1 MGKVTVK
8 EFCRDRDWPSTSSM
22 RWIIFNKELNGFGK
36 CIIKFGK
43 RVLIDEDKFDECLEE
58 MNGKPLPTR
67 YDSSTG
73 HRCEE
78 GQVNA

>member
-1 MGKVTVK
+1 MAKVTVK
-8 EFCRDRDWPSTSSM
+8 EFCQNRDWPSVGSL
-22 RWIIFNKELNGFGK
+22 RWIISNKELNGFGK

-67 YDSSTG
+67 YDSVIGSG
-73 HRCEE
+73 LE
-78 GQVNA
+78 